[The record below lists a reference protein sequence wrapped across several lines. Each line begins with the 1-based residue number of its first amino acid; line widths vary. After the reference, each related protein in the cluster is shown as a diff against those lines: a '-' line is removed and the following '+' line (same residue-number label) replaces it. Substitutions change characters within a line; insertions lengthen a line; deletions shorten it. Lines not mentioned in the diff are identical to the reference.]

1 LSAKH
6 KSLPVFIDKRIR
18 NTVQTD
24 DLSTNLSILGELRL
38 NKIDYICADISSL
51 TGGFVWAIGKGLLGD
66 LGDMDFSAIKNKSRS
81 QGDVQM
87 IMNVLTL
94 VGNDNNSEIVSKIA
108 YGLGTSDGIS
118 TRKTALDLVDND
130 LLADMET
137 IDLSILGELR
147 LNKIDYICA
156 DISSLTGG
164 FVWAIGKGL
173 LGDLGDMDFSAIKNK
188 SRSQGDLNMI
198 MNVLTLVGNDTNSN
212 IISKIAYGLGTSDG
226 ISTRKTR
233 PRLGR

>member
-1 LSAKH
+1 MIQTQTSFL
-6 KSLPVFIDKRIR
+6 KSL
-18 NTVQTD
+18 TVSVHPT
-24 DLSTNLSILGELRL
+24 
-38 NKIDYICADISSL
+38 
-51 TGGFVWAIGKGLLGD
+51 V
-66 LGDMDFSAIKNKSRS
+66 SAPAKP
-81 QGDVQM
+81 
-87 IMNVLTL
+87 
-94 VGNDNNSEIVSKIA
+94 
-108 YGLGTSDGIS
+108 
-118 TRKTALDLVDND
+118 ALDLVDND

-147 LNKIDYICA
+147 LNKIDYICE

-164 FVWAIGKGL
+164 FVWSIGKGL

-226 ISTRKTR
+226 IS
-233 PRLGR
+233 LGLVYDAWFFVQFL